1 MKWLFVISV
10 ALQGACGDREAKKLA
25 KVRDEVCHCKTAKC
39 ADDAMARL
47 PTKDIQSTPRSQ
59 KIAREMLNCL
69 SDLYKAERPTDDPDA
84 ATGPET
90 SDPASARTP

>member
-10 ALQGACGDREAKKLA
+10 ALLGACGDREAKKLA
-25 KVRDEVCHCKTAKC
+25 KVRDEVCHCTTSKC
-39 ADDAMARL
+39 ADDAMTRL

-84 ATGPET
+84 ATDPET